1 MKEKKIKTPKM
12 PHLKKEKTLAGK
24 IVAGINIMTIS
35 LLVAL
40 GVMVYIREKSVND
53 VQFTENLGNI
63 MRLTDTTIS
72 AFLTGSDAELSL
84 LGNAYLMAKDNGFD
98 MKETLAGYEM
108 NFVDNNE
115 TILAASITLTESG
128 ECFFYP
134 EEFEPTDPYEE
145 SWYIDAIDYE
155 GVARFSTLHELS
167 DGSLAFSASKTIY
180 DENGDVVCVAAF
192 EVDARQFGI
201 LLGDS
206 TSMGDIKYILVD
218 QDCNI
223 LLNPFADELSLQKV
237 NDIGIKS
244 VENFS
249 PGSYK
254 TTNDKML
261 DGTKCEIRILP
272 SSNDYYSLDY
282 VLVIPM
288 SVINGGTSKI
298 IEAVIIALVVGTI
311 ISILVAS
318 LLARSFTKPIVEI
331 TSILKN
337 ISEGDGDLTVRLPVK
352 TKDEIG
358 RLSEYFNLTI
368 GKIAKSMKSIIVES
382 GNMQKIGRTLSSN
395 MDDVAGAVTE
405 ISANIES
412 VKNDVNNQT
421 VGVQEANV
429 TLNEISESIENG
441 SYKTTNDKMLDGTKC
456 EIRILPSSNDY
467 YSLDYVL
474 VIPMSVI
481 NGGTSKIIE
490 AVIIALVVGTIISI
504 LVASLLARSF
514 TKPIVEITSILK
526 NISEGD
532 GDLTVRLPVK
542 TKDEIGR
549 LSEYFN
555 LTIGKIA
562 KSMKSIIVESGNMQK
577 IGRTLSSNMDDVAG
591 AVTEI
596 SANIESVKNDVNNQ
610 TVGVQ
615 EANVTLNEIS
625 ESIENLTNN
634 INSQYESVSRSSAA
648 VEQMVSN
655 INSVNSILAKNSQS
669 VQLLSDSAAIGKEIV
684 SKSVE
689 MTKKIAEDSAG
700 LIEASTII
708 QNIARQTNL
717 LSMNAA
723 IEAAHAGE
731 AGKGFAVVADEI
743 RKLAEDSNK
752 QGRNINNVMKR
763 MHEQIDTMVQDASQT
778 QAQFETIFSNTQT
791 VSVQENEI
799 KAAMDE
805 QTEGGKQVLDSVN
818 EINTITSDV
827 KASAKIMEEGKK
839 KLLAEMDKLASV
851 TQQINGAMNEI
862 SVGVNEINDSMQQVN
877 NVTKEN
883 SDSIERVSG
892 EISLFKVEE
901 EAKPAESES
910 VVEGGSGESES

>member
-1 MKEKKIKTPKM
+1 MREMKIKM
-12 PHLKKEKTLAGK
+12 PRAKKEKTLAGK

-84 LGNAYLMAKDNGFD
+84 LGNAYLMAKDNAFD
-98 MKETLAGYEM
+98 MKETLTGYEM

-115 TILAASITLTESG
+115 TIMAASITLTEGG

-155 GVARFSTLHELS
+155 GVARFSTLHELPG
-167 DGSLAFSASKTIY
+167 GSLAFTASKTIY
-180 DENGDVVCVAAF
+180 DENGDVVGVAAF

-288 SVINGGTSKI
+288 SVINGGTTKI
-298 IEAVIIALVVGTI
+298 IEAVIVALVLGII

-331 TSILKN
+331 TGILKN

-352 TKDEIG
+352 TRDEIG

-368 GKIAKSMKSIIVES
+368 EKIASSMKSIIVES
-382 GNMQKIGRTLSSN
+382 GNMQNIGRNLSSN
-395 MDDVAGAVTE
+395 MDDVAGAITQ
-405 ISANIES
+405 ISANIDS
-412 VKNDVNNQT
+412 IKNDVGNQST
-421 VGVQEANV
+421 GVQEANV
-429 TLNEISESIENG
+429 TLNEMSESIE
-441 SYKTTNDKMLDGTKC
+441 KL
-456 EIRILPSSNDY
+456 
-467 YSLDYVL
+467 
-474 VIPMSVI
+474 
-481 NGGTSKIIE
+481 TS
-490 AVIIALVVGTIISI
+490 
-504 LVASLLARSF
+504 
-514 TKPIVEITSILK
+514 
-526 NISEGD
+526 
-532 GDLTVRLPVK
+532 
-542 TKDEIGR
+542 
-549 LSEYFN
+549 
-555 LTIGKIA
+555 
-562 KSMKSIIVESGNMQK
+562 
-577 IGRTLSSNMDDVAG
+577 
-591 AVTEI
+591 
-596 SANIESVKNDVNNQ
+596 
-610 TVGVQ
+610 
-615 EANVTLNEIS
+615 
-625 ESIENLTNN
+625 N
-634 INSQYESVSRSSAA
+634 INSQSESVSRSSAA
-648 VEQMVSN
+648 VEQMVAN

-669 VQLLSDSAAIGKEIV
+669 VKLLSDSAAIGKEIV

-700 LIEASTII
+700 LIEASAVI

-752 QGRNINNVMKR
+752 QGKNINNVMKR
-763 MHEQIDTMVQDASQT
+763 MREQIDSMVQDASQT

-791 VSVQENEI
+791 VSIQENEI

-805 QTEGGKQVLDSVN
+805 QTKGGEQVLDSVN
-818 EINTITSDV
+818 EINTITADV
-827 KASAKIMEEGKK
+827 KTSAGIMEDGKK

-862 SVGVNEINDSMQQVN
+862 SIGVNEINNSIQQVN
-877 NVTKEN
+877 NITKEN
-883 SDSIERVSG
+883 SESIERVSG

-901 EAKPAESES
+901 EAKEAESES
-910 VVEGGSGESES
+910 AENSAEETEA

>member
-98 MKETLAGYEM
+98 MKETLTGYEM

-155 GVARFSTLHELS
+155 GVARFSTLHELP

-180 DENGDVVCVAAF
+180 DENGDAVGVAAF

-254 TTNDKML
+254 TTND
-261 DGTKCEIRILP
+261 R
-272 SSNDYYSLDY
+272 
-282 VLVIPM
+282 
-288 SVINGGTSKI
+288 
-298 IEAVIIALVVGTI
+298 
-311 ISILVAS
+311 
-318 LLARSFTKPIVEI
+318 
-331 TSILKN
+331 
-337 ISEGDGDLTVRLPVK
+337 
-352 TKDEIG
+352 
-358 RLSEYFNLTI
+358 
-368 GKIAKSMKSIIVES
+368 
-382 GNMQKIGRTLSSN
+382 
-395 MDDVAGAVTE
+395 
-405 ISANIES
+405 
-412 VKNDVNNQT
+412 
-421 VGVQEANV
+421 
-429 TLNEISESIENG
+429 
-441 SYKTTNDKMLDGTKC
+441 MLDGTKC

>member
-1 MKEKKIKTPKM
+1 MREMKIKM
-12 PHLKKEKTLAGK
+12 PRAKKEKTLAGK

-72 AFLTGSDAELSL
+72 AFLNGSDAELSL
-84 LGNAYLMAKDNGFD
+84 LGNAYLMAKDNAFD
-98 MKETLAGYEM
+98 MKETLTGYEM

-115 TILAASITLTESG
+115 TIMAASITLTESG

-134 EEFEPTDPYEE
+134 EEFEPTNPYEE

-155 GVARFSTLHELS
+155 GVPRFSTLHELPG
-167 DGSLAFSASKTIY
+167 GSLAFTASKTIY
-180 DENGDVVCVAAF
+180 DENGDVVGVAAF

-288 SVINGGTSKI
+288 SVINGGTTKI
-298 IEAVIIALVVGTI
+298 IEAVIVALVVGCV

-331 TSILKN
+331 TGILKN

-368 GKIAKSMKSIIVES
+368 EKIASSMKSIIVES
-382 GNMQKIGRTLSSN
+382 GNMQNIGRNLSSN
-395 MDDVAGAVTE
+395 MDDVAGAITQ
-405 ISANIES
+405 ISANIDS
-412 VKNDVNNQT
+412 IKNDVGNQST
-421 VGVQEANV
+421 GVKEANV
-429 TLNEISESIENG
+429 TLNEMSESIE
-441 SYKTTNDKMLDGTKC
+441 KL
-456 EIRILPSSNDY
+456 
-467 YSLDYVL
+467 
-474 VIPMSVI
+474 
-481 NGGTSKIIE
+481 TS
-490 AVIIALVVGTIISI
+490 
-504 LVASLLARSF
+504 
-514 TKPIVEITSILK
+514 
-526 NISEGD
+526 
-532 GDLTVRLPVK
+532 
-542 TKDEIGR
+542 
-549 LSEYFN
+549 
-555 LTIGKIA
+555 
-562 KSMKSIIVESGNMQK
+562 
-577 IGRTLSSNMDDVAG
+577 
-591 AVTEI
+591 
-596 SANIESVKNDVNNQ
+596 
-610 TVGVQ
+610 
-615 EANVTLNEIS
+615 
-625 ESIENLTNN
+625 N
-634 INSQYESVSRSSAA
+634 INSQSESVSRSSAA
-648 VEQMVSN
+648 VEQMVAN

-669 VQLLSDSAAIGKEIV
+669 VKLLSDSAAIGKEIV

-700 LIEASTII
+700 LIEASAVI

-752 QGRNINNVMKR
+752 QGKNINNVMKR
-763 MHEQIDTMVQDASQT
+763 MREQIDSMVQDASQT

-791 VSVQENEI
+791 VSIQENEI

-805 QTEGGKQVLDSVN
+805 QTKGGEQVLDSVN
-818 EINTITSDV
+818 EINTITADV
-827 KASAKIMEEGKK
+827 KTSAGIMEDGKK

-862 SVGVNEINDSMQQVN
+862 SVGVNEINNSIQQVN
-877 NVTKEN
+877 NITKEN
-883 SDSIERVSG
+883 SESIERVSG

-901 EAKPAESES
+901 EAKEAESES
-910 VVEGGSGESES
+910 AENSAEETEA

>member
-1 MKEKKIKTPKM
+1 MREMKIKM
-12 PHLKKEKTLAGK
+12 PRAKKEKTLAGK

-84 LGNAYLMAKDNGFD
+84 LGNAYLMAKDNAFD
-98 MKETLAGYEM
+98 MKETLTGYEM

-115 TILAASITLTESG
+115 TIMAASITLTEGG

-155 GVARFSTLHELS
+155 GVARFSTLHELPG
-167 DGSLAFSASKTIY
+167 GSLAFTASKTIY
-180 DENGDVVCVAAF
+180 DENGDVVGVAAF

-288 SVINGGTSKI
+288 SVINGGTTKI
-298 IEAVIIALVVGTI
+298 IEAVIVALVLGII

-331 TSILKN
+331 TGILKN

-352 TKDEIG
+352 TRDEIG

-368 GKIAKSMKSIIVES
+368 EKIASSMKSIIVES
-382 GNMQKIGRTLSSN
+382 GNMQNIGRNLSSN
-395 MDDVAGAVTE
+395 MDDVAGAITQ
-405 ISANIES
+405 ISANIDS
-412 VKNDVNNQT
+412 IKNDVGNQST
-421 VGVQEANV
+421 GVQEANV
-429 TLNEISESIENG
+429 TLNEMSESIE
-441 SYKTTNDKMLDGTKC
+441 KL
-456 EIRILPSSNDY
+456 
-467 YSLDYVL
+467 
-474 VIPMSVI
+474 
-481 NGGTSKIIE
+481 TS
-490 AVIIALVVGTIISI
+490 
-504 LVASLLARSF
+504 
-514 TKPIVEITSILK
+514 
-526 NISEGD
+526 
-532 GDLTVRLPVK
+532 
-542 TKDEIGR
+542 
-549 LSEYFN
+549 
-555 LTIGKIA
+555 
-562 KSMKSIIVESGNMQK
+562 
-577 IGRTLSSNMDDVAG
+577 
-591 AVTEI
+591 
-596 SANIESVKNDVNNQ
+596 
-610 TVGVQ
+610 
-615 EANVTLNEIS
+615 
-625 ESIENLTNN
+625 N
-634 INSQYESVSRSSAA
+634 INSQSESVSRSSAA
-648 VEQMVSN
+648 VEQMVAN

-669 VQLLSDSAAIGKEIV
+669 VKLLSDSAAIGKEIV

-700 LIEASTII
+700 LIEASAVI

-752 QGRNINNVMKR
+752 QGKNINNVMKR
-763 MHEQIDTMVQDASQT
+763 MREQIDSMVQDASQT

-791 VSVQENEI
+791 VSIQENEI

-805 QTEGGKQVLDSVN
+805 QTKGGEQVLDSVN
-818 EINTITSDV
+818 EINTITADV
-827 KASAKIMEEGKK
+827 KTSAGIMEDGKK

-862 SVGVNEINDSMQQVN
+862 SIGVNEINNSIQQVN
-877 NVTKEN
+877 NITKEN
-883 SDSIERVSG
+883 SESIERVSG

-901 EAKPAESES
+901 EAKEAESES
-910 VVEGGSGESES
+910 AENGAEETEA

>member
-1 MKEKKIKTPKM
+1 MREKKIKM
-12 PHLKKEKTLAGK
+12 PGVKKEKTLAGK
-24 IVAGINIMTIS
+24 IVAGINVMTIS

-84 LGNAYLMAKDNGFD
+84 LGSAYLMAKDNAFD
-98 MKETLAGYEM
+98 MKETLTGYEM

-115 TILAASITLTESG
+115 TIIAASITLTESG
-128 ECFFYP
+128 ECFSYP
-134 EEFEPTDPYEE
+134 DEFEPADPYDEP
-145 SWYIDAIDYE
+145 WYIDAIDYE

-167 DGSLAFSASKTIY
+167 DGSLAFTASKTIY
-180 DENGDVVCVAAF
+180 DENGEIVGVAAF

-223 LLNPFADELSLQKV
+223 LLNPFADELTLEKV

-288 SVINGGTSKI
+288 SVINGGTTKI
-298 IEAVIIALVVGTI
+298 IEAVVVALVVGII

-318 LLARSFTKPIVEI
+318 VLARSFTKPIIEI
-331 TSILKN
+331 TGILKN

-368 GKIAKSMKSIIVES
+368 EKIAKSLKSIIVES
-382 GNMQKIGRTLSSN
+382 SNMQQIGHNLSSN
-395 MDDVAGAVTE
+395 MDAAAGAVTE
-405 ISANIES
+405 ISANIDS
-412 VKNDVNNQT
+412 IKNDVNNQAA
-421 VGVQEANV
+421 GVEEANN
-429 TLNEISESIENG
+429 TLN
-441 SYKTTNDKMLDGTKC
+441 
-456 EIRILPSSNDY
+456 
-467 YSLDYVL
+467 
-474 VIPMSVI
+474 
-481 NGGTSKIIE
+481 
-490 AVIIALVVGTIISI
+490 
-504 LVASLLARSF
+504 
-514 TKPIVEITSILK
+514 
-526 NISEGD
+526 
-532 GDLTVRLPVK
+532 
-542 TKDEIGR
+542 
-549 LSEYFN
+549 
-555 LTIGKIA
+555 
-562 KSMKSIIVESGNMQK
+562 Q
-577 IGRTLSSNMDDVAG
+577 
-591 AVTEI
+591 I
-596 SANIESVKNDVNNQ
+596 SANIEK
-610 TVGVQ
+610 
-615 EANVTLNEIS
+615 
-625 ESIENLTNN
+625 LTNN
-634 INSQYESVSRSSAA
+634 INSQAESVSRSSAA
-648 VEQMVSN
+648 IEQMVSN
-655 INSVNSILAKNSQS
+655 INSVNAILAKNSQS
-669 VQLLSDSAAIGKEIV
+669 VQLLSDSAANGKEIV
-684 SKSVE
+684 SKTVE

-700 LIEASTII
+700 LIEASAVI

-752 QGRNINNVMKR
+752 QGKNISNVMKR
-763 MHEQIDTMVQDASQT
+763 MREQIDSMVEDASHTQT
-778 QAQFETIFSNTQT
+778 QFETIFSNTQT
-791 VSVQENEI
+791 VSIQENEI

-805 QTEGGKQVLDSVN
+805 QTEGGKQVLGSVS
-818 EINTITSDV
+818 EINTITADV
-827 KASAKIMEEGKK
+827 KTSAEVMEQSKK
-839 KLLAEMDKLASV
+839 ELLAEMDRLASV
-851 TQQINGAMNEI
+851 TQQINAAMNEI
-862 SVGVNEINDSMQQVN
+862 SVGVNEINNSMQEVN
-877 NVTKEN
+877 NITKAN
-883 SDSIERVSG
+883 SESIERVSG
-892 EISLFKVEE
+892 EIGLFKVEE
-901 EAKPAESES
+901 SAAEADSQNESAAENGAE
-910 VVEGGSGESES
+910 EPEA

>member
-1 MKEKKIKTPKM
+1 MREKKIKM
-12 PHLKKEKTLAGK
+12 PGVKKEKTLAGK

-40 GVMVYIREKSVND
+40 GIMVYVREKSVND
-53 VQFTENLGNI
+53 IQFTENLGNI

-84 LGNAYLMAKDNGFD
+84 LGNAYLMAKDNAFD
-98 MKETLAGYEM
+98 MKETLTGYEM

-115 TILAASITLTESG
+115 TILAASITLVDSG
-128 ECFFYP
+128 ECFYYP
-134 EEFEPTDPYEE
+134 EEFEPLDPYEE

-155 GVARFSTLHELS
+155 GVARFSTMHELS
-167 DGSLAFSASKTIY
+167 DGSLAFTASKTIY
-180 DENGDVVCVAAF
+180 DENGDIAGVAAF
-192 EVDARQFGI
+192 EIDARQFGI

-244 VENFS
+244 VENFA
-249 PGSYK
+249 PGAY
-254 TTNDKML
+254 TTTRDKML

-288 SVINGGTSKI
+288 SVINGGTTKI
-298 IEAVIIALVVGTI
+298 IEAVVVALVLGII

-318 LLARSFTKPIVEI
+318 VLARSFTKPIIEI
-331 TSILKN
+331 TGILKN

-368 GKIAKSMKSIIVES
+368 EKIAKSMKSIIVES
-382 GNMQKIGRTLSSN
+382 GNMQTIGRNLSNN
-395 MDDVAGAVTE
+395 MDDVANAVTE

-412 VKNDVNNQT
+412 VKNDVGNQT
-421 VGVQEANV
+421 AGVQEANV
-429 TLNEISESIENG
+429 TLNEISESIE
-441 SYKTTNDKMLDGTKC
+441 K
-456 EIRILPSSNDY
+456 
-467 YSLDYVL
+467 
-474 VIPMSVI
+474 
-481 NGGTSKIIE
+481 
-490 AVIIALVVGTIISI
+490 
-504 LVASLLARSF
+504 
-514 TKPIVEITSILK
+514 
-526 NISEGD
+526 
-532 GDLTVRLPVK
+532 LT
-542 TKDEIGR
+542 G
-549 LSEYFN
+549 
-555 LTIGKIA
+555 
-562 KSMKSIIVESGNMQK
+562 
-577 IGRTLSSNMDDVAG
+577 
-591 AVTEI
+591 
-596 SANIESVKNDVNNQ
+596 NIESQ
-610 TVGVQ
+610 
-615 EANVTLNEIS
+615 S
-625 ESIENLTNN
+625 
-634 INSQYESVSRSSAA
+634 ESVSRSSAA

-684 SKSVE
+684 FKSVE

-752 QGRNINNVMKR
+752 QGKNISNVMKR
-763 MHEQIDTMVQDASQT
+763 MREQIDSMVQDASQT
-778 QAQFETIFSNTQT
+778 QTQFDTIFSNTQT
-791 VSVQENEI
+791 VKIQEDEI

-805 QTEGGKQVLDSVN
+805 QTEGGKQVLEAIRDINSITAEVKESA
-818 EINTITSDV
+818 EIM
-827 KASAKIMEEGKK
+827 ASGEKRLLEEMK
-839 KLLAEMDKLASV
+839 KLADV

-862 SVGVNEINDSMQQVN
+862 SVGVNEINNSMQEVN
-877 NVTKEN
+877 NVTREN

-892 EISLFKVEE
+892 EISLFKVEKDE
-901 EAKPAESES
+901 DTPAKDDQESAAL
-910 VVEGGSGESES
+910 

>member
-1 MKEKKIKTPKM
+1 MREMKIKM
-12 PHLKKEKTLAGK
+12 PRAKKEKTLAGK

-84 LGNAYLMAKDNGFD
+84 LGNAYLMAKDNAFD
-98 MKETLAGYEM
+98 MKETLTGYEM

-115 TILAASITLTESG
+115 TIMAASITLTESG

-134 EEFEPTDPYEE
+134 EEFEPTDPFEE

-155 GVARFSTLHELS
+155 GVPRFSTLHELPG
-167 DGSLAFSASKTIY
+167 GSLAFTASKTIY
-180 DENGDVVCVAAF
+180 DENGDVVGVAAF

-288 SVINGGTSKI
+288 SVINGGTTKI
-298 IEAVIIALVVGTI
+298 IEAVIVALVLGII

-331 TSILKN
+331 TGILKN

-352 TKDEIG
+352 TRDEIG

-368 GKIAKSMKSIIVES
+368 EKIASSMKSIIVES
-382 GNMQKIGRTLSSN
+382 GNMQNIGRNLSSN
-395 MDDVAGAVTE
+395 MDDVAGAITQ
-405 ISANIES
+405 ISANIDS
-412 VKNDVNNQT
+412 IKNDVGNQST
-421 VGVQEANV
+421 GVQEANV
-429 TLNEISESIENG
+429 TLNEMSESIE
-441 SYKTTNDKMLDGTKC
+441 KL
-456 EIRILPSSNDY
+456 
-467 YSLDYVL
+467 
-474 VIPMSVI
+474 
-481 NGGTSKIIE
+481 TS
-490 AVIIALVVGTIISI
+490 
-504 LVASLLARSF
+504 
-514 TKPIVEITSILK
+514 
-526 NISEGD
+526 
-532 GDLTVRLPVK
+532 
-542 TKDEIGR
+542 
-549 LSEYFN
+549 
-555 LTIGKIA
+555 
-562 KSMKSIIVESGNMQK
+562 
-577 IGRTLSSNMDDVAG
+577 
-591 AVTEI
+591 
-596 SANIESVKNDVNNQ
+596 
-610 TVGVQ
+610 
-615 EANVTLNEIS
+615 
-625 ESIENLTNN
+625 N
-634 INSQYESVSRSSAA
+634 INSQSESVSRSSAA
-648 VEQMVSN
+648 VEQMVAN

-669 VQLLSDSAAIGKEIV
+669 VKLLSDSAAIGKEIV

-700 LIEASTII
+700 LIEASAVI

-752 QGRNINNVMKR
+752 QGKNINNVMKR
-763 MHEQIDTMVQDASQT
+763 MREQIDSMVQDASQT

-791 VSVQENEI
+791 VSIQENEI

-805 QTEGGKQVLDSVN
+805 QTKGGEQVLDSVN
-818 EINTITSDV
+818 EINTITADV
-827 KASAKIMEEGKK
+827 KTSAGIMEDGKK

-862 SVGVNEINDSMQQVN
+862 SIGVNEINNSIQQVN
-877 NVTKEN
+877 NITKEN
-883 SDSIERVSG
+883 SESIERVSG

-901 EAKPAESES
+901 EAKEAESES
-910 VVEGGSGESES
+910 AENSAKETEA

>member
-1 MKEKKIKTPKM
+1 MKIKM
-12 PHLKKEKTLAGK
+12 PRAKKEKTLAGK

-53 VQFTENLGNI
+53 VQFTENLGTI

-84 LGNAYLMAKDNGFD
+84 LGNAYLMAKDNAFD
-98 MKETLAGYEM
+98 MKETLTGYEM

-115 TILAASITLTESG
+115 TIMAASITLTESG

-134 EEFEPTDPYEE
+134 EEFEPTNPYEE
-145 SWYIDAIDYE
+145 SWYIDAIDFE
-155 GVARFSTLHELS
+155 GVARFSTLHELPG
-167 DGSLAFSASKTIY
+167 GSLAFTASKTIY
-180 DENGDVVCVAAF
+180 DENGDVVGVAAF

-288 SVINGGTSKI
+288 SVINGGTTKI
-298 IEAVIIALVVGTI
+298 IEAVIIALVVGCV

-318 LLARSFTKPIVEI
+318 LLARSFTKPIIEI
-331 TSILKN
+331 TGILKN

-368 GKIAKSMKSIIVES
+368 EKIASSMKSIIVES
-382 GNMQKIGRTLSSN
+382 GNMQNIGRNLSSN
-395 MDDVAGAVTE
+395 MDDVAGAITQ
-405 ISANIES
+405 ISANIDS
-412 VKNDVNNQT
+412 IKNDVGNQST
-421 VGVQEANV
+421 GVKEANV
-429 TLNEISESIENG
+429 TLNEMSESIE
-441 SYKTTNDKMLDGTKC
+441 KL
-456 EIRILPSSNDY
+456 
-467 YSLDYVL
+467 
-474 VIPMSVI
+474 
-481 NGGTSKIIE
+481 TS
-490 AVIIALVVGTIISI
+490 
-504 LVASLLARSF
+504 
-514 TKPIVEITSILK
+514 
-526 NISEGD
+526 
-532 GDLTVRLPVK
+532 
-542 TKDEIGR
+542 
-549 LSEYFN
+549 
-555 LTIGKIA
+555 
-562 KSMKSIIVESGNMQK
+562 
-577 IGRTLSSNMDDVAG
+577 
-591 AVTEI
+591 
-596 SANIESVKNDVNNQ
+596 
-610 TVGVQ
+610 
-615 EANVTLNEIS
+615 
-625 ESIENLTNN
+625 N
-634 INSQYESVSRSSAA
+634 INSQSESVSRSSAA
-648 VEQMVSN
+648 VEQMVAN

-669 VQLLSDSAAIGKEIV
+669 VKLLSDSAAIGKEIV

-700 LIEASTII
+700 LIEASAVI

-752 QGRNINNVMKR
+752 QGKNINNVMKR
-763 MHEQIDTMVQDASQT
+763 MREQIDSMVQDASQT

-791 VSVQENEI
+791 VSIQENEI

-805 QTEGGKQVLDSVN
+805 QTKGGEQVLDSVN
-818 EINTITSDV
+818 EINTITADV
-827 KASAKIMEEGKK
+827 KTSAGIMEDGKK

-862 SVGVNEINDSMQQVN
+862 SVGVNEINNSIQQVN
-877 NVTKEN
+877 NITKEN
-883 SDSIERVSG
+883 SESIERVSG

-901 EAKPAESES
+901 EAKEAESES
-910 VVEGGSGESES
+910 AENSAKETKA